1 MYPTVKPTKIQ
12 FIAFRARHET
22 FRQGHTQITGELLT
36 SSALRTVVRV
46 PSDAVRVDRRPAMSR
61 RTTKVRVV
69 TNSSSSKSATRSRKR
84 GKKVKET
91 RSSDTGDKPSS
102 NNDESPSQKQP
113 SPTAVQ
119 STLPSST
126 PVYQDEGSLQ
136 PCTTQHGTTEIEDV
150 PQVKTDYTQNDQ
162 TERSER
168 TPLVPVTAQGHSDT
182 TDGSPIPK
190 NAVDRSQSNR
200 SRSGKRKKS
209 RRKGTI
215 STRAFFPPHLIGT
228 HMSQRRVRRVR
239 NSVEEDGVLQFAE
252 IRAKYPGPKNREV
265 PNLSQNKRTPTS
277 DASASAKPDKSG
289 GKQGRDSSRE
299 RSGSKS
305 KKSKRS
311 KSKRRR
317 RKHANQ
323 AERDARFYQRVE
335 KFKNKKVEM
344 DCSCPINRCECG
356 EKILRRVGGC
366 MQTAGRAC
374 WVVCLPPLPSLILN
388 KQKIGESIKK
398 IVIRKADKSSLNKSW
413 LFGFEHRCY
422 KRLDPKRVE
431 CFVIETRKNHYIAC
445 VMIRT
450 PTAQP
455 RYTILYSH
463 PNGSDLSDHMN
474 GIPSVV
480 EIAKFLDCDIVIF
493 DYSGYGISSTA
504 AAIAL
509 VAETQAPVAG
519 VILLA
524 PIASM
529 LRVLLWKRL
538 CFDQPFAR
546 RKPCVDKFRSIEKIP
561 LVNVPVLVCHGKD
574 DIVVPIMH
582 GEAIYANAPNKVP
595 PLWIPDASHNNLE
608 NTKELWARVR
618 HFLYN
623 DLAPT
628 GTPIASSQPATPLG
642 PSSPVKPPTVIH
654 L

>member
-1 MYPTVKPTKIQ
+1 
-12 FIAFRARHET
+12 
-22 FRQGHTQITGELLT
+22 
-36 SSALRTVVRV
+36 
-46 PSDAVRVDRRPAMSR
+46 MSR

-69 TNSSSSKSATRSRKR
+69 TNSSSSK
-84 GKKVKET
+84 
-91 RSSDTGDKPSS
+91 
-102 NNDESPSQKQP
+102 
-113 SPTAVQ
+113 TAVQ

-136 PCTTQHGTTEIEDV
+136 PCTTQHGTTEIED
-150 PQVKTDYTQNDQ
+150 Q

-168 TPLVPVTAQGHSDT
+168 TPLVPVTAQGLSDT
-182 TDGSPIPK
+182 TDGSP
-190 NAVDRSQSNR
+190 SEER
-200 SRSGKRKKS
+200 SRSIAIESKS
-209 RRKGTI
+209 KWKEEKIEEEGNNI
-215 STRAFFPPHLIGT
+215 DSSVFFPPHLIGT
-228 HMSQRRVRRVR
+228 HMSQRRVRRK
-239 NSVEEDGVLQFAE
+239 Q
-252 IRAKYPGPKNREV
+252 
-265 PNLSQNKRTPTS
+265 RTPSS
-277 DASASAKPDKSG
+277 DASSSVKPDKSG
-289 GKQGRDSSRE
+289 GKQGNSSRE
-299 RSGSKS
+299 RSGSKKS

-311 KSKRRR
+311 KRRL

-323 AERDARFYQRVE
+323 AERDARFYTRVE
-335 KFKNKKVEM
+335 KY
-344 DCSCPINRCECG
+344 
-356 EKILRRVGGC
+356 
-366 MQTAGRAC
+366 
-374 WVVCLPPLPSLILN
+374 
-388 KQKIGESIKK
+388 
-398 IVIRKADKSSLNKSW
+398 KSSLNKPW

-431 CFVIETRKNHYIAC
+431 CFVIETRKNHYIGC
-445 VMIRT
+445 VMVRT

-474 GIPSVV
+474 GIPSVA
-480 EIAKFLDCDIVIF
+480 EIAKFLNCDIVIF
-493 DYSGYGISSTA
+493 DYSGYGISSGQCNEKSLFADIEGVYQHLITVRKIEPAKIVIYGYSIGTA

-529 LRVLLWKRL
+529 LKVLLWKRL
-538 CFDQPFAR
+538 CFDQPFKR

-582 GEAIYANAPNKVP
+582 GEAIYAKAPNKVP

-623 DLAPT
+623 ELAPT
-628 GTPIASSQPATPLG
+628 GTPIASSQPATPLLVTPLG
-642 PSSPVKPPTVIH
+642 PSSPVKQPTNK
-654 L
+654 

>member
-1 MYPTVKPTKIQ
+1 HVERSSEYP
-12 FIAFRARHET
+12 
-22 FRQGHTQITGELLT
+22 
-36 SSALRTVVRV
+36 RV
-46 PSDAVRVDRRPAMSR
+46 AVVRVDRRPAMSR

-69 TNSSSSKSATRSRKR
+69 TNSSSSKSAARSRKR

-168 TPLVPVTAQGHSDT
+168 TPLVPVTAQGLSDT
-182 TDGSPIPK
+182 TDGSPVPK
-190 NAVDRSQSNR
+190 NAVDRSQSSR
-200 SRSGKRKKS
+200 SRSGKRKRS

-239 NSVEEDGVLQFAE
+239 NSVEEKQ
-252 IRAKYPGPKNREV
+252 
-265 PNLSQNKRTPTS
+265 RTPSS
-277 DASASAKPDKSG
+277 DASSSVKPDKSG
-289 GKQGRDSSRE
+289 GKQGNSSRE
-299 RSGSKS
+299 RSGSKKS

-311 KSKRRR
+311 KRRL

-323 AERDARFYQRVE
+323 AERDARFYTRVE
-335 KFKNKKVEM
+335 KYKNKRIEM
-344 DCSCPINRCECG
+344 DCYCPFNRCEFC

-366 MQTAGRAC
+366 MQTTGRAC

-388 KQKIGESIKK
+388 KAAFWPPSREYYFFQEEKMGDSIKK
-398 IVIRKADKSSLNKSW
+398 ITLRKADKSSLNKPW

-431 CFVIETRKNHYIAC
+431 CFVIETRKNHYIGC
-445 VMIRT
+445 VMVRT

-474 GIPSVV
+474 GIPSVA
-480 EIAKFLDCDIVIF
+480 EIAKFLNCDIVIF
-493 DYSGYGISSTA
+493 DYSGYGISSGQCNEKSLFA
-504 AAIAL
+504 DI
-509 VAETQAPVAG
+509 EG
-519 VILLA
+519 VYQVGYSGKMYLEAWGIEPQTSRMRSA
-524 PIASM
+524 RSTPE
-529 LRVLLWKRL
+529 L
-538 CFDQPFAR
+538 CPQRFPR
-546 RKPCVDKFRSIEKIP
+546 PK
-561 LVNVPVLVCHGKD
+561 CH
-574 DIVVPIMH
+574 
-582 GEAIYANAPNKVP
+582 
-595 PLWIPDASHNNLE
+595 SCS
-608 NTKELWARVR
+608 T
-618 HFLYN
+618 
-623 DLAPT
+623 
-628 GTPIASSQPATPLG
+628 
-642 PSSPVKPPTVIH
+642 
-654 L
+654 